1 MVGFGTNGTD
11 GEGEGRGL
19 VADEPIVGGGM
30 KGIEGEGGRGV
41 DEEVGLVLGAA
52 VDGVVADG
60 APRGLAAPLGV
71 VE

>member
-1 MVGFGTNGTD
+1 MIGFGTNGTD

-19 VADEPIVGGGM
+19 VEDEPIVGCGM
-30 KGIEGEGGRGV
+30 KGIEGEGGRGM
-41 DEEVGLVLGAA
+41 DEEVGLVSCVA
-52 VDGVVADG
+52 VDGIVADG

>member
-19 VADEPIVGGGM
+19 VEDEPIVGGGM
-30 KGIEGEGGRGV
+30 KGIEGEGGRGM
-41 DEEVGLVLGAA
+41 DEEGGWVRGVA

-60 APRGLAAPLGV
+60 APRG
-71 VE
+71 